1 MKAPRDSSED
11 VLMTRNNEVGDQ
23 GEKRSLHFIAL
34 CVILTA
40 ILFILIDT
48 VVYFTDRTGAASRS
62 TETFETAKPGDK
74 AMRVLP

>member
-1 MKAPRDSSED
+1 
-11 VLMTRNNEVGDQ
+11 MTRNNEVDGPLTQNCDQ